1 MLGYK
6 FRANIDIRQDTFSL
20 LENKLYASKLSQLN
34 DPFETTILDY
44 FKEFSDSRIGSEALG
59 KLLTRIKNEIGIYS
73 LSIDK
78 QGNRAVLEELMWA
91 HYANSHKGFCI
102 EYDVDVLKD
111 SIKLDISDNVDLYT
125 VTYDDVDMSEFAL
138 KRAKKEPKETLLS
151 FKSPKWSY
159 ENEIRLIFDK
169 SGIKQY
175 NPKALKAIY
184 FGLNMSSK
192 ERELII
198 KGLDGVD
205 VKFYEMLKLKG
216 QYKLESQLIAGNSVY
231 LKDLLPN
238 NLYSIIGT
246 PEILRTVQNFN
257 ILYKGKDKSKNMISY
272 FVSKFRNE
280 HAYKPSNITIV
291 DDVKALEFLDS
302 KKTFNL
308 NDQQKRFLA
317 DHWIAYSSF
326 DAPDFVWMYPEK

>member
-6 FRANIDIRQDTFSL
+6 FRSNIDIRQDTFSL

-44 FKEFSDSRIGSEALG
+44 FKDFTNNRVGSEALA
-59 KLLTRIKNEIGIYS
+59 KFLAKIKNETGIYS
-73 LSIDK
+73 LSIDR
-78 QGNRAVLEELMWA
+78 QGSRVVLEELMWA

-102 EYDVDVLKD
+102 EYDVDVLKN
-111 SIKLDISDNVDLYT
+111 SLKLNMLDNVDLYT
-125 VTYDDVDMSEFAL
+125 VTYDDIDINEFAL
-138 KRAKKEPKETLLS
+138 KRAKEDPKDTLLS

-198 KGLDGVD
+198 KGLEGVN
-205 VKFYEMLKLKG
+205 VKFFEIVKLKG
-216 QYKLESQLIAGNSVY
+216 QYKLESQLIAENNVY
-231 LKDLLPN
+231 LNDLLPTD
-238 NLYSIIGT
+238 LYSIIGT
-246 PEILRTVQNFN
+246 PEMLRTVQNFN
-257 ILYKGKDKSKNMISY
+257 VLYKGEDKSKNMISY
-272 FVSKFRNE
+272 FISKFRDE
-280 HAYKPSNITIV
+280 HACKPSNITIV
-291 DDVKALEFLDS
+291 DDIKALDLLDS
-302 KKTFNL
+302 KKNHNL
-308 NDQQKRFLA
+308 NDQQRQFLA
-317 DHWIAYSSF
+317 NHWIAYSSF
-326 DAPDFVWMYPEK
+326 DVPDFVWMYPEK

>member
-6 FRANIDIRQDTFSL
+6 FRTNIDIRQDTFSL

-44 FKEFSDSRIGSEALG
+44 FKDFSDSQIGSEELS

-78 QGNRAVLEELMWA
+78 RESRAVLDELMWV

-111 SIKLDISDNVDLYT
+111 SIKLDISDNVNLYT
-125 VTYDDVDMSEFAL
+125 VTYDNLDINDFAL
-138 KRAKKEPKETLLS
+138 KRAKKEPIETLLS

-159 ENEIRLIFDK
+159 ENEIRLIFDNN
-169 SGIKQY
+169 GIKLY

-198 KGLDGVD
+198 KGLEGVD

-216 QYKLESQLIAGNSVY
+216 KYKLDFQLIAENTAY
-231 LKDLLPN
+231 FKDLLPTDI
-238 NLYSIIGT
+238 YTIIGV

-257 ILYKGKDKSKNMISY
+257 VLYKGKDKSKNMISY
-272 FVSKFRNE
+272 FISKFRDE

-291 DDVKALEFLDS
+291 DDVKVVELLDS
-302 KKTFNL
+302 QKTPNL
-308 NDQQKRFLA
+308 KEQQKKFLA

-326 DAPDFVWMYPEK
+326 DAPDFVWMYPER